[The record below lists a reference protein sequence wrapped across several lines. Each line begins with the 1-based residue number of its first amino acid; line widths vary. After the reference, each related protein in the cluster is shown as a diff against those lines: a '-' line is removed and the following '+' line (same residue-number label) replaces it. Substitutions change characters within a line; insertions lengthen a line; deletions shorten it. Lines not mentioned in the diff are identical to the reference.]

1 VNRLSNLLPFH
12 AGEETVAS
20 FASRLS
26 AACGY
31 RHPRSFAADLGFD
44 FQALAV
50 GDETAV
56 ATFASLLDRRK
67 EDLLPGVVRSS
78 DDRMNTVR
86 GESLTRALLQRQ
98 RLRFCP
104 HCIREDEIR
113 REGRRG
119 FRSFGRL
126 EWLVTAVR
134 VCRDHGTSLITCEH
148 LPVPMFAHDFV
159 TNLAEETGRMEG
171 HLASSRKMKVD
182 ALQLYVEARLRGRER
197 LDNWLDHLPLYVV
210 VRVAEAVGAMDRHGV
225 KFKQSGI
232 GEMEWSACAGHGYE
246 ILADRD
252 GFAGFLRSLTR
263 SFHERSGDAG
273 GRAVFG
279 RLYETLAHATAD
291 SAFDPIRDII
301 KDVAMCTLPL
311 GPGDEFFG
319 PVSGRRLHSVQSAS
333 REFDIHPKRL
343 HKLLLNMGVIDAA
356 AAAGT
361 YERIVVDAAKME
373 RFVIGAKATLGVPE
387 TKKLLGLTRVWFEE
401 LVSGGELSPI
411 GKASDAVE
419 TSMEVE
425 RRFTV
430 ANVEALLTRLQS
442 VVTAESSESLSDIS
456 SVLRQAN
463 CTLRE
468 ILDLLFNGSL
478 KLVATVSSPA
488 TFNSIRLDPEEL
500 KSKTR
505 LQDHGCLNLQ
515 TVGRDLPA
523 STSIVKAL
531 VIGGYLPSKQVR
543 NPAKRAMQTVVES
556 EVLEEFK
563 TEYASLGNL
572 ATELGTRTWSLKRE
586 FEEAGIYPL
595 FEAAGAPYYRRSDAV
610 RLQRK

>member
-1 VNRLSNLLPFH
+1 MNRLFNLLPFH

-31 RHPRSFAADLGFD
+31 RHPRSFGADLGFD

-50 GDETAV
+50 GNETAV

-67 EDLLPGVVRSS
+67 EDLLSGVVRSS
-78 DDRMNTVR
+78 DDRMNTLR
-86 GESLTRALLQRQ
+86 GESLTRKLVQRQ

-104 HCIREDEIR
+104 HCVREDEVR

-119 FRSFGRL
+119 FRAFGRL

-134 VCRDHGTSLITCEH
+134 VCSDHGTSLITCDH

-159 TNLAEETGRMEG
+159 TNLAEEAGRMGG
-171 HLASSRKMKVD
+171 HLASAYEMPVD

-197 LDNWLDHLPLYVV
+197 LDNWLDRLPLYVV

-225 KFKQSGI
+225 SFKQSGI
-232 GEMEWSACAGHGYE
+232 GEVEWSACAGHGYE
-246 ILADRD
+246 ILANRD
-252 GFAGFLRSLTR
+252 GFVGFLRSRTR

-279 RLYETLAHATAD
+279 RLYENLAHDTAD

-311 GPGDEFFG
+311 GPGDDFFG
-319 PVSGRRLHSVQSAS
+319 PVSERRLHSVQSAS

-343 HKLLLNMGVIDAA
+343 RKLLLNSGVIDVPT
-356 AAAGT
+356 AAGT
-361 YERIVVDAAKME
+361 YERIVVDAATME
-373 RFVIGAKATLGVPE
+373 SFCTEAKATLGVPE
-387 TKKLLGLTRVWFEE
+387 AKERLGLTRIWFEE

-419 TSMEVE
+419 TSIEVE
-425 RRFTV
+425 RRFAV
-430 ANVEALLTRLQS
+430 ANVYGLLSRLQS
-442 VVTAESSESLSDIS
+442 VVTADFAEGMSDIS
-456 SVLRQAN
+456 SVARQAN
-463 CTLRE
+463 CTFRE
-468 ILDLLFNGSL
+468 ILDLLLGGSL
-478 KLVATVSSPA
+478 KLVATASSPA
-488 TFNSIRLDPEEL
+488 TFDAIRLDPEEL
-500 KSKTR
+500 KSRTR

-515 TVGRDLPA
+515 TVSRELPA

-531 VIGGYLPSKQVR
+531 VIEGYLPSKQVR
-543 NPAKRAMQTVVES
+543 NPEKRAMQTVVEP
-556 EVLEEFK
+556 EVLEAFK
-563 TEYASLGNL
+563 SEYAALGNL
-572 ATELGTRTWSLKRE
+572 ATKLGTRTWSLKRE

-595 FEAAGAPYYRRSDAV
+595 FEAAGAPYYRRCDTS

>member
-1 VNRLSNLLPFH
+1 MNRLSNLLPFH

-171 HLASSRKMKVD
+171 HLASSRKMPAD

-225 KFKQSGI
+225 KFKQSDI

-263 SFHERSGDAG
+263 SFHERSGDTG

-301 KDVAMCTLPL
+301 KEVAMCTLPL
-311 GPGDEFFG
+311 GPGDDFFG
-319 PVSGRRLHSVQSAS
+319 PVLERRLHSVQSAS
-333 REFDIHPKRL
+333 REFNIHPKRL
-343 HKLLLNMGVIDAA
+343 RKLLLNSGVIDAPTA
-356 AAAGT
+356 AAT
-361 YERIVVDAAKME
+361 YERIVVDAATME
-373 RFVIGAKATLGVPE
+373 SFVTEAKATLGVPE
-387 TKKLLGLTRVWFEE
+387 AKEHLGLTRIWFEE
-401 LVSGGELSPI
+401 LVAGGELSPI
-411 GKASDAVE
+411 GKASDAVD

-425 RRFTV
+425 RRFAV
-430 ANVEALLTRLQS
+430 ANVTGLLSRLQS
-442 VVTAESSESLSDIS
+442 VVTADFAEGMSDIS
-456 SVLRQAN
+456 SAARQAN
-463 CTLRE
+463 CTFRE
-468 ILDLLFNGSL
+468 ILDLLLSGSL
-478 KLVATVSSPA
+478 KLVATASSPA
-488 TFNSIRLDPEEL
+488 TFDAIRLDPEEL
-500 KSKTR
+500 KSRTR

-515 TVGRDLPA
+515 TVGRELPA

-531 VIGGYLPSKQVR
+531 VIEGYLPSKQVR
-543 NPAKRAMQTVVES
+543 NPEKRAMQTVVEP
-556 EVLEEFK
+556 EVLEAFK
-563 TEYASLGNL
+563 SEYASLGNL
-572 ATELGTRTWSLKRE
+572 ATKLGTRTWSLKRE

-595 FEAAGAPYYRRSDAV
+595 FEAAGAPYYRRCDAG